1 MAMKIEICTLCE
13 YASEH
18 DGRLTIVD
26 TFDTIVALKFPWRA
40 YFHFV
45 AKINIEDNQIDYQK
59 IRMLILNANDSQ
71 EILFDTSGSYSHNDT
86 AEKMN
91 LLAGFK
97 GIIFNARGDYKFQ
110 VFFDDDLVIDH
121 PFKLILKD
129 GK

>member
-1 MAMKIEICTLCE
+1 MKLEICTLCE

-18 DGRLTIVD
+18 NGRLTIVD
-26 TFDTIVALKFPWRA
+26 TFDAIVALKFPWRA
-40 YFHFV
+40 YFHFA
-45 AKINIEDNQIDYQK
+45 AKINMSDNQKEYQK
-59 IRMLILNANDSQ
+59 IRMLIIKSDDDC
-71 EILFDTSGSYSHNDT
+71 EVLFDTNGSYNHIDK

-97 GIIFNARGDYKFQ
+97 GIIFNSLGEYKFQ
-110 VFFDDDLVIDH
+110 VFFDDELVVNH

>member
-1 MAMKIEICTLCE
+1 MKLEICTLCE

-18 DGRLTIVD
+18 NGRLTIVD
-26 TFDTIVALKFPWRA
+26 TFDAIAASKFPWRA
-40 YFHFV
+40 YFHFA
-45 AKINIEDNQIDYQK
+45 AKIDIEDNQKEYQK
-59 IRMLILNANDSQ
+59 IRMLILKSDDSR
-71 EILFDTSGSYSHNDT
+71 EILFDTSGSYNHIDK

-97 GIIFNARGDYKFQ
+97 GIIFNTLGEYKFQ

-121 PFKLILKD
+121 SFKLILKD

>member
-1 MAMKIEICTLCE
+1 MKLEICTLCE

-18 DGRLTIVD
+18 NGRLTIVD
-26 TFDTIVALKFPWRA
+26 TFDAIAASKFPWRA
-40 YFHFV
+40 YFHFA
-45 AKINIEDNQIDYQK
+45 AKIDIEDNQKEYQK
-59 IRMLILNANDSQ
+59 IRMLILKSDDNR
-71 EILFDTSGSYSHNDT
+71 EILFDTSGSYNHIDK

-97 GIIFNARGDYKFQ
+97 GIIFNTLGEYKFQ

-121 PFKLILKD
+121 SFKLILKD

>member
-1 MAMKIEICTLCE
+1 MKLEICTLCE

-18 DGRLTIVD
+18 NGRLTIVD
-26 TFDTIVALKFPWRA
+26 TFDAIAASKFPWRA
-40 YFHFV
+40 YFHFA
-45 AKINIEDNQIDYQK
+45 AKIDIEDNQKEYQK
-59 IRMLILNANDSQ
+59 IRMLILKFDDSR
-71 EILFDTSGSYSHNDT
+71 EILFDTSGSYNHIDK

-97 GIIFNARGDYKFQ
+97 GIIFNTLGEYKFQ

-121 PFKLILKD
+121 SFKLILKD

>member
-1 MAMKIEICTLCE
+1 MKLEICTLCE

-18 DGRLTIVD
+18 NGRLTIVD
-26 TFDTIVALKFPWRA
+26 TFDAIAASKFPWRA
-40 YFHFV
+40 YFHF
-45 AKINIEDNQIDYQK
+45 ATKINIEDNRKEYQK
-59 IRMLILNANDSQ
+59 IRMLIQKADDSL
-71 EILFDTSGSYSHNDT
+71 EILFDTNGSYNHIDK

-97 GIIFNARGDYKFQ
+97 GIIFNTPGEYKFQ

-121 PFKLILKD
+121 PFKVILKD